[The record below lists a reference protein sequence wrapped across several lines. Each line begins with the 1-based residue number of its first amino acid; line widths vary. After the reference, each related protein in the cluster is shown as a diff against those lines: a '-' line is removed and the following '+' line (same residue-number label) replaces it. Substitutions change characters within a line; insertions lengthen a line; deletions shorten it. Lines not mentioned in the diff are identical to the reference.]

1 MPHLALDRPDGSMPV
16 YSALPPGGVEPRL
29 PLVLLHEAFGLNGHI
44 ESIADRL
51 AAAGHPV
58 VAPHLHYRLSQTA
71 VGYDEVPRAVE
82 LLQALTV
89 DDMVGDVEAAAVVLP
104 GAESGFGVIGYCFGA
119 AVAYVAAARVAGVRA
134 AVAFY
139 PVSIGNYWDEAGP
152 PRVPL
157 LTLFGADDEFLG
169 ARELEWLA
177 GLDADPYLPMTV
189 HIYPGTGHAFFNDA
203 RPDLYRAVTAGDAW
217 ARTLEFFAES

>member
-1 MPHLALDRPDGSMPV
+1 MPHLALVRPDGSMPV
-16 YSALPPGGVEPRL
+16 YTASAEGDAEPRL

-51 AAAGHPV
+51 AAAGHAV
-58 VAPHLHYRLSQTA
+58 VAPHLHYRQNQTA

-89 DDMVGDVEAAAVVLP
+89 NDMVGDVEAVAATLP
-104 GAESGFGVIGYCFGA
+104 GAESGFGVLGYCFGA
-119 AVAYVAAARVAGVRA
+119 AVAYVAAARVARVRA

-139 PVSIGNYWDEAGP
+139 PVSIGNYWEEAGP

-157 LTLFGADDEFLG
+157 LTFFGADDQFLG
-169 ARELEWLA
+169 ERELEWLA
-177 GLDADPYLPMTV
+177 GLDADLEVPMSV
-189 HIYPGTGHAFFNDA
+189 HIYRDTGHAFFNDA
-203 RPDLYRAVTAGDAW
+203 RPELYRAETAADAW
-217 ARTLEFFAES
+217 LRTLDFLASA